1 MKSTVDV
8 YGLRVNQAR
17 VMRAMTV
24 TAVMEALEWK
34 HSRLNRLE
42 KSTTT
47 SLPIE
52 DFERLVEVLRFP
64 PKFFTAAPASR
75 VHQGDL
81 LFRAP
86 KSITATERQYLA
98 QFAALA
104 GDFLDE
110 LNARTQLPPVKLPIQ
125 SVDTQVEQAAE
136 TVRRSWGLDPGLPIE
151 YLTHEIERG
160 GVVVVVRRLLT
171 SSSRRVLGDSDSTGK
186 LDKHL
191 GYSVRVGEFNTRP
204 LIVVRQSNSWER
216 TRWTLAH
223 EIGHLTLHASGN
235 VTETSEEQ
243 ASQFASELLAP
254 AAVLAKEVSRAPS
267 LAELLPVK
275 AKWGLSLG
283 ALLRHLHTSGLL
295 TEPRFEALRRQLYTR
310 ANTETGTTWGRV
322 EPGWDDRE
330 VERPRLIS
338 KWLEMAFSARSAAML
353 APYDLPWPQDLVEDF
368 MAGQRSGPHTA
379 AAPQATVSR
388 GLPLAK
394 AAFSATT
401 SAATASNV
409 IALSSRSRRG

>member
-1 MKSTVDV
+1 MSTVDV

-24 TAVMEALEWK
+24 TAVMEALGWK
-34 HSRLNRLE
+34 HSRLNRVE
-42 KSTTT
+42 KSTTAT
-47 SLPIE
+47 LSAE

-64 PKFFTAAPASR
+64 AKFFTTAPTSR
-75 VHQGDL
+75 VHQSDL

-86 KSITATERQYLA
+86 RSITAAEREYLA

-104 GDFLDE
+104 GEFLDE
-110 LNARTQLPPVKLPIQ
+110 LNTRTQLPPVKLPIQ
-125 SVDTQVEQAAE
+125 PVDTPVDQAAQ
-136 TVRRSWGLDPGLPIE
+136 TVRRSWGLEPDAPIE
-151 YLTHEIERG
+151 YLIHEIERSG
-160 GVVVVVRRLLT
+160 AAVVVRRLLT
-171 SSSRRVLGDSDSTGK
+171 SSSRRILGDGDSTGK

-223 EIGHLTLHASGN
+223 EVGHLSLHASGS
-235 VTETSEEQ
+235 VTEACEEQ

-254 AAVLAKEVSRAPS
+254 AAVLATEVSRAPS

-283 ALLRHLHTSGLL
+283 ALLRHLHTSELL
-295 TEPRFEALRRQLYTR
+295 TEPRFDALRRQLYTR

-322 EPGWDDRE
+322 EPGWNDRE

-338 KWLEMAFSARSAAML
+338 KWLEMGFSARSAAML
-353 APYDLPWPQDLVEDF
+353 APYDLPWPQDLMEDF
-368 MAGQRSGPHTA
+368 MAGQRAAPAAPA
-379 AAPQATVSR
+379 AAVGQGRRPAAPPAT
-388 GLPLAK
+388 K
-394 AAFSATT
+394 ASEAGGK
-401 SAATASNV
+401 V
-409 IALSSRSRRG
+409 IALRPRNRRG

>member
-1 MKSTVDV
+1 MMSTVDV

-24 TAVMEALEWK
+24 TAVMEALGWK
-34 HSRLNRLE
+34 HSRLNRVE
-42 KSTTT
+42 KSTTAT
-47 SLPIE
+47 LSAT

-64 PKFFTAAPASR
+64 AKFFTTAPTSR
-75 VHQGDL
+75 VHQSDL

-86 KSITATERQYLA
+86 RSITATEREYLA

-104 GDFLDE
+104 GEFLDE
-110 LNARTQLPPVKLPIQ
+110 LNTRTQLPPVKLPIQ
-125 SVDTQVEQAAE
+125 PVDTPVDQAAQ
-136 TVRRSWGLDPGLPIE
+136 TVRRAWGLEPDAPIE
-151 YLTHEIERG
+151 YLIHEIERSG
-160 GVVVVVRRLLT
+160 AAVVVRRLLT
-171 SSSRRVLGDSDSTGK
+171 SSSRRILGDGDSTGK

-223 EIGHLTLHASGN
+223 EVGHLSLHASGS
-235 VTETSEEQ
+235 VTEACEEQ

-254 AAVLAKEVSRAPS
+254 AAALAKEVSRAPS

-283 ALLRHLHTSGLL
+283 ALLKHLHTSELL

-322 EPGWDDRE
+322 EPGWNDRE

-338 KWLEMAFSARSAAML
+338 KWLEMGFSARSAAML
-353 APYDLPWPQDLVEDF
+353 APYDLPWPQDLMEDF
-368 MAGQRSGPHTA
+368 MAGQRAAPTAPA
-379 AAPQATVSR
+379 AAVGHGRRTAVAQAAPPAEA
-388 GLPLAK
+388 GGK
-394 AAFSATT
+394 
-401 SAATASNV
+401 V
-409 IALSSRSRRG
+409 IALRPRNRRG

>member
-1 MKSTVDV
+1 MMSTVDV

-24 TAVMEALEWK
+24 TAVMEALGWK
-34 HSRLNRLE
+34 HSRLNRVE
-42 KSTTT
+42 KSTTAT
-47 SLPIE
+47 LSAE

-64 PKFFTAAPASR
+64 AKFFTTAPTSR
-75 VHQGDL
+75 VHQSDL

-86 KSITATERQYLA
+86 RSITATEREYLA

-104 GDFLDE
+104 GEFLDE
-110 LNARTQLPPVKLPIQ
+110 LNTRTQLPPVKLPIQ
-125 SVDTQVEQAAE
+125 PVDTPVDQAAQ
-136 TVRRSWGLDPGLPIE
+136 TVRRSWGLEPDAPIE
-151 YLTHEIERG
+151 YLIHEIERSG
-160 GVVVVVRRLLT
+160 AAVVVRRLLT
-171 SSSRRVLGDSDSTGK
+171 SSSRRIPGDGDSTGK

-223 EIGHLTLHASGN
+223 EVGHLSLHASGS
-235 VTETSEEQ
+235 VTGACEEQ
-243 ASQFASELLAP
+243 ASAFASELLAP

-283 ALLRHLHTSGLL
+283 ALLRHLHTSDLL
-295 TEPRFEALRRQLYTR
+295 TAPRFDALRRQLYTR
-310 ANTETGTTWGRV
+310 ANAETGTTWGRV
-322 EPGWDDRE
+322 EPGWNDRE

-338 KWLEMAFSARSAAML
+338 KWLEMGFSARSAAML
-353 APYDLPWPQDLVEDF
+353 APYDLPWPQDLMEDF
-368 MAGQRSGPHTA
+368 MAGQRAAPTAPA
-379 AAPQATVSR
+379 AAVGHSRRTAVAQAAPPAEA
-388 GLPLAK
+388 GGK
-394 AAFSATT
+394 
-401 SAATASNV
+401 V
-409 IALSSRSRRG
+409 IALRPRNRRG

>member
-24 TAVMEALEWK
+24 TAVMEALGWK
-34 HSRLNRLE
+34 HSRLNRVE

-47 SLPIE
+47 ALPVE

-64 PKFFTAAPASR
+64 PKFFTTAPVSR

-86 KSITATERQYLA
+86 KSITATEREYLA

-110 LNARTQLPPVKLPIQ
+110 LNIRTQLPPVKLPVQ
-125 SVDTQVEQAAE
+125 SVDTTIVSAAE
-136 TVRRSWGLDPGLPIE
+136 TVRRSWGLDTGVPIE
-151 YLTHEIERG
+151 FLTHEIERS

-171 SSSRRVLGDSDSTGK
+171 SSSRRVFGDSDSTGK

-191 GYSVRVGEFNTRP
+191 GYSVRVGEFGTRP

-223 EIGHLTLHASGN
+223 EVGHLTLHASGN
-235 VTETSEEQ
+235 VTEICEEQ

-254 AAVLAKEVSRAPS
+254 ASVLAKEVSRAPS
-267 LAELLPVK
+267 LVELLPVK

-283 ALLRHLHTSGLL
+283 ALLRHLHTSELL
-295 TEPRFEALRRQLYTR
+295 TEQRFDALRRQLYTR

-338 KWLEMAFSARSAAML
+338 KWLELAFSARSAAML

-368 MAGQRSGPHTA
+368 MVGQRTA
-379 AAPQATVSR
+379 PTPPAAQSVPGNRGGQAV
-388 GLPLAK
+388 K
-394 AAFSATT
+394 AFPSVT
-401 SAATASNV
+401 SQASSNV